1 MTLDVSDSKATDLVL
16 TVKKYMTA
24 YSLSCLYSFRR
35 CPYAMRAR
43 LGLLFAELP
52 VELREIT
59 LKNKPAKMLAI
70 SPKGTVPVLQL
81 ADGVVIEESREIM
94 EWALEQQDPQE
105 LMNPKTLH
113 QGNTLIEQNDQ
124 EFKHWLDRYKYAD
137 RHLEITQTEYRKKG
151 EAFLQILEELLT
163 KNTYLLGDS
172 VTIAD
177 IGIMPF
183 VRQFAH
189 VDRDVFYSLP
199 YPKLQIWL
207 KNWLAHP
214 LFIQAMTKFQPW
226 QDGDEPVIF
235 PS

>member
-1 MTLDVSDSKATDLVL
+1 MTS
-16 TVKKYMTA
+16 
-24 YSLSCLYSFRR
+24 SLHRLYSFRR

-59 LKNKPAKMLAI
+59 LKNKPAQMLAI

-81 ADGVVIEESREIM
+81 FDGTVIEESREIM
-94 EWALEQQDPQE
+94 VWALKQQDPQG
-105 LMNPKTLH
+105 LLDAKVRIQANA
-113 QGNTLIEQNDQ
+113 LIEQNDN

-137 RHLEITQTEYRKKG
+137 RHLEMTQAEYRQRG
-151 EAFLQILEELLT
+151 EAFLQVLEEKLT
-163 KNTYLLGDS
+163 QKPYLLGDNA
-172 VTIAD
+172 TIAD

-183 VRQFAH
+183 IRQFAH

-199 YPKLQIWL
+199 YPHLQRWL
-207 KNWLAHP
+207 QHWLEHAFF
-214 LFIQAMTKFQPW
+214 LQAMTKFHPW
-226 QDGDEPVIF
+226 QEGDDVVVF